1 MRKASSHCHV
11 ASMTTDDAAAYWF
24 VRRDAGSMNAEESVH
39 FQEWLAASDANRRA
53 HEQTSAMWAFFGT
66 TTDPRELRA
75 CRRAALAAGRA
86 PRRWPRV
93 AALAASIVLVL
104 ATGAVFHR
112 YSTGHP
118 PDARSDAALLPLA
131 AAHYATSHQQRS
143 TITLSDGTLVTM
155 NIDTALDADFS
166 SGRRLVRL
174 LRGQAFF
181 QVAKDKRHPFIV
193 SAGDRTI
200 EAVGTQF
207 DVLLDSNRVQVVL
220 VEGRVTV
227 NRRGGS
233 ILDRI
238 IRRKDL
244 VYLTPGQRLVASVG
258 DGLTVAST
266 NAMLATSWRAG
277 WIAFQ
282 DESLQR
288 VIAELNRYSDRPI
301 VAGDDGVKR
310 LRLSGVFRLG
320 NPDRFVAVIEELLP
334 VTVEPGSGT
343 ELRLVLKPRPAPLK
357 Q

>member
-1 MRKASSHCHV
+1 MRKISAPCDV
-11 ASMTTDDAAAYWF
+11 GSMTADEAAAYWF
-24 VRRDAGSMNAEESVH
+24 VRRDVGSTNADENAH

-53 HEQTSAMWAFFGT
+53 HERTSAMWARFET
-66 TTDPRELRA
+66 VIDCRELRP
-75 CRRAALAAGRA
+75 CRIAALAVGRA
-86 PRRWPRV
+86 PRRWPRI
-93 AALAASIVLVL
+93 AALAASIVLIL
-104 ATGAVFHR
+104 ATAAGIHGYGTAR
-112 YSTGHP
+112 LPG
-118 PDARSDAALLPLA
+118 ARSDAVPSPLTA
-131 AAHYATSHQQRS
+131 THYATSHQQRS
-143 TITLSDGTLVTM
+143 TITLSDGTRVTM

-166 SGRRLVRL
+166 SARRLVRL

-181 QVAKDKRHPFIV
+181 KVAKDKRHPFIV
-193 SAGDRTI
+193 SAGDRMI

-233 ILDRI
+233 ILDQI
-238 IRRKDL
+238 IRRRDL
-244 VYLTPGQRLVASVG
+244 VYLTPGQRLIASVG
-258 DGLTVAST
+258 DGSTVAAT

-288 VIAELNRYSDRPI
+288 VITELNRYSNRPI

-310 LRLSGVFRLG
+310 LRLSGVFRIG

-334 VTVEPGSGT
+334 VAVEPGPDT
-343 ELRLVLKPRPAPLK
+343 ELRLVLKARPKPLK